1 LGGDT
6 FIIDKM
12 MKEESPMRKKHYI
25 AAVACIAA
33 GAVGFAGVYATE
45 RLSERKNET
54 ENVAEET
61 QQSAPASYEVLP
73 QTDTAEEKAET
84 EKEVA
89 TADSPDADQVADISE
104 TDDTGED
111 VESQAAS
118 AEVSSLHFEK
128 DDLVWPIEGEI
139 LLDYSMD
146 SSIYFPTLE
155 QYRYNPAMVIEAAV
169 NDKVCSAARGTIT
182 NISESEET
190 GCTVTQDLGDGY
202 TAVYGQLKEV
212 NFAVGD
218 TVESGQVIGYVSEP
232 TKYYSVEGS
241 NVYFSLSKDG
251 KAVDPKDYLPEMPMD
266 TLE

>member
-1 LGGDT
+1 
-6 FIIDKM
+6 M

-45 RLSERKNET
+45 RISERKNET

-61 QQSAPASYEVLP
+61 QESAPASYEVLP
-73 QTDTAEEKAET
+73 QTAAAEEEEESENEVALLDTAETDQEEDASD
-84 EKEVA
+84 A
-89 TADSPDADQVADISE
+89 PDAQADE
-104 TDDTGED
+104 
-111 VESQAAS
+111 ESQAAS
-118 AEVSSLHFEK
+118 AELESLHFEK
-128 DDLVWPIEGEI
+128 DASVWPVEGEV

-155 QYRYNPAMVIEAAV
+155 QYRYNPAMVIDAAV
-169 NDKVCSAARGTIT
+169 NDKVYSAAKGTIT

-202 TAVYGQLKEV
+202 TAVYGQLKEL

-218 TVESGQVIGYVSEP
+218 TVESGQVLGYVSEP

-241 NVYFSLSKDG
+241 NVYFSLTKDG
-251 KAVDPKDYLPEMPMD
+251 EAVDPKDYLPEMPMD